1 VEEKVIFGP
10 GLLSDTGEEGGEGE
24 EDDEDGGRL
33 KLKVGILRGEGL
45 EEMVVWER
53 LAVRSLMEEVVE
65 LSLS

>member
-1 VEEKVIFGP
+1 
-10 GLLSDTGEEGGEGE
+10 LSDTGEEGGEGE

-33 KLKVGILRGEGL
+33 KLKVGIFRGEGL